1 MAASIHRHG
10 LVAGASVLAIILLFT
25 TAGLASPPPRASAQ
39 TACATTIDF
48 MLVLDGSESINST
61 EFEAMRSFADGLI
74 GHFTISPAD
83 AHAGIVQ
90 FASEGQGI
98 IEIGLS
104 SDPVAIASA
113 ISAMTQ
119 IVGITDIQEGI
130 ALAQQELTANGRA
143 DIPHVILVLTDGVHN
158 EPGDPIAEAEAARSL
173 GTEIFAIAVG
183 PKLDIDQLNAIA
195 SDPDD
200 EHVFSVDS
208 FEALATILDPLV
220 LVVCPPTPTPTSTP
234 TSTLTPTPT
243 LTATA
248 MPTAT
253 QIAPTAT
260 LPPVG
265 EPVPTSA
272 LGIVIQPP
280 ETGVGSLESDASDT
294 AWPAWQIGAAFGIAL
309 LAMCGAYGLARW
321 QAWD

>member
-1 MAASIHRHG
+1 MAASIRQHG
-10 LVAGASVLAIILLFT
+10 LVASASVLALILLLT
-25 TAGLASPPPRASAQ
+25 TAGLGSPPPRASAQ

-48 MLVLDGSESINST
+48 MLVLDGSESIDPA
-61 EFEAMRSFADGLI
+61 EFEAMRSFADSLV

-90 FASEGQGI
+90 FASEGQGV

-104 SDPVAIASA
+104 SDPGAIAAA

-130 ALAQQELTANGRA
+130 ALAQQELTAGGRP
-143 DIPHVILVLTDGVHN
+143 DVPHVILVLTDGVHN

-183 PKLDIDQLNAIA
+183 PGPDIDQLNAIA
-195 SDPDD
+195 SDPDGD
-200 EHVFSVDS
+200 HVFSVGDFAS
-208 FEALATILDPLV
+208 LATILDPLV
-220 LVVCPPTPTPTSTP
+220 LVVCPPTPTPT
-234 TSTLTPTPT
+234 LTP
-243 LTATA
+243 
-248 MPTAT
+248 MPTASPT
-253 QIAPTAT
+253 VPPAPAAT

-272 LGIVIQPP
+272 LGIVIRPP
-280 ETGVGSLESDASDT
+280 ETGGGSFGSDASVA
-294 AWPAWQIGAAFGIAL
+294 AWPAWQMWVALSSAL
-309 LAMCGAYGLARW
+309 LAMGGAYGLARRRVGR
-321 QAWD
+321 

>member
-1 MAASIHRHG
+1 MATSIRQYG
-10 LVAGASVLAIILLFT
+10 LVASASVLALILLFT
-25 TAGLASPPPRASAQ
+25 TAGLAGPPPRAYAQ

-90 FASEGQGI
+90 FASEGQGV

-104 SDPVAIASA
+104 SDPGAIATA

-130 ALAQQELTANGRA
+130 ALAQQELTAGGRP
-143 DIPHVILVLTDGVHN
+143 DVPHVILVLTDGVHN

-195 SDPDD
+195 SDPDG

-220 LVVCPPTPTPTSTP
+220 LVVCPPTPTPTP
-234 TSTLTPTPT
+234 TSTLTPTAMPT
-243 LTATA
+243 L

-253 QIAPTAT
+253 PPVPPAPTAT

-272 LGIVIQPP
+272 LGSVIHPP
-280 ETGVGSLESDASDT
+280 EPGVGS
-294 AWPAWQIGAAFGIAL
+294 
-309 LAMCGAYGLARW
+309 
-321 QAWD
+321 

>member
-1 MAASIHRHG
+1 MTASIRQYG
-10 LVAGASVLAIILLFT
+10 LVTSASVLALILLFA
-25 TAGLASPPPRASAQ
+25 TAGLAGPPPRAYAQ

-90 FASEGQGI
+90 FASEGQGV

-104 SDPVAIASA
+104 SDPAAIAAA
-113 ISAMTQ
+113 ISTMTQ
-119 IVGITDIQEGI
+119 LVGITDIQEGI
-130 ALAQQELTANGRA
+130 ALAQQELTANGRP
-143 DIPHVILVLTDGVHN
+143 DVPHVILVLTDGVHN

-173 GTEIFAIAVG
+173 GTELFAIAVG

-195 SDPDD
+195 SDPDG

-220 LVVCPPTPTPTSTP
+220 LMVCPPTPTPTP
-234 TSTLTPTPT
+234 TSTLTPT
-243 LTATA
+243 LTPTA

-253 QIAPTAT
+253 ETAPTAT
-260 LPPVG
+260 PPPTG

-272 LGIVIQPP
+272 LGISIGPP
-280 ETGVGSLESDASDT
+280 ETGIGSLESDASDT
-294 AWPAWQIGAAFGIAL
+294 AWPAWQIGVVFGIAL

-321 QAWD
+321 QARD

>member
-1 MAASIHRHG
+1 MAASIRQHG
-10 LVAGASVLAIILLFT
+10 LVASASILALIFLLT
-25 TAGLASPPPRASAQ
+25 TAGLGSPPPRASAQ
-39 TACATTIDF
+39 TACATTIDL
-48 MLVLDGSESINST
+48 MLVLDGSESIDPA
-61 EFEAMRSFADGLI
+61 EFEAMRSFADSLV

-104 SDPVAIASA
+104 SDPAAIASA

-173 GTEIFAIAVG
+173 GTELFAIAVG
-183 PKLDIDQLNAIA
+183 PGPDIDQLNAIA
-195 SDPDD
+195 SDPDG
-200 EHVFSVDS
+200 EHVFSVGD

-220 LVVCPPTPTPTSTP
+220 LVVCPPTPTPTP
-234 TSTLTPTPT
+234 TSTLTPTAMPT
-243 LTATA
+243 L

-253 QIAPTAT
+253 PPVPPAPTAT

>member
-1 MAASIHRHG
+1 
-10 LVAGASVLAIILLFT
+10 
-25 TAGLASPPPRASAQ
+25 
-39 TACATTIDF
+39 

-113 ISAMTQ
+113 ISTMTQ

-130 ALAQQELTANGRA
+130 ALAQQELTASGRP
-143 DIPHVILVLTDGVHN
+143 DVPHVILVLTDGVHN

-195 SDPDD
+195 SDPDG

-208 FEALATILDPLV
+208 FETLATILDPLV
-220 LVVCPPTPTPTSTP
+220 LVVCPPTPTPTP
-234 TSTLTPTPT
+234 TSTLTPTAMPT
-243 LTATA
+243 L

-260 LPPVG
+260 LPPIG

-272 LGIVIQPP
+272 LGITIGPP

-321 QAWD
+321 QARD

>member
-1 MAASIHRHG
+1 MTASIRQYG
-10 LVAGASVLAIILLFT
+10 LVASASVLALILLFT
-25 TAGLASPPPRASAQ
+25 TAGLARQPPQAYAQ

-48 MLVLDGSESINST
+48 MLVLDGSESIDST
-61 EFEAMRSFADGLI
+61 EFDVMKTFAGSLVD
-74 GHFTISPAD
+74 HFTISPAD

-113 ISAMTQ
+113 ISTMTQ

-130 ALAQQELTANGRA
+130 ALAQQELTASGRP
-143 DIPHVILVLTDGVHN
+143 DVPHVILVLTDGVHN

-173 GTEIFAIAVG
+173 GTELFAIAVG
-183 PKLDIDQLNAIA
+183 PGPDIDQLNAIA
-195 SDPDD
+195 NDPDG
-200 EHVFSVDS
+200 EHVFSVGD
-208 FEALATILDPLV
+208 FAALATILDPLV
-220 LVVCPPTPTPTSTP
+220 LVVCPPTPTPTP
-234 TSTLTPTPT
+234 TSTLTPT
-243 LTATA
+243 LTPTA

-253 QIAPTAT
+253 QIAPPAPTAT
-260 LPPVG
+260 PPPTG

-280 ETGVGSLESDASDT
+280 ETGIGSLESDASRSSRQ
-294 AWPAWQIGAAFGIAL
+294 AWQIGVAFGSVL

-321 QAWD
+321 QARD

>member
-1 MAASIHRHG
+1 MTASIRQYG
-10 LVAGASVLAIILLFT
+10 LVASASVLALILLFT
-25 TAGLASPPPRASAQ
+25 TAGLAGPPPRAYAQ

-90 FASEGQGI
+90 FASEGQGV

-104 SDPVAIASA
+104 SDPGAIATA
-113 ISAMTQ
+113 ISTMTQ
-119 IVGITDIQEGI
+119 LVGITDIQEGI
-130 ALAQQELTANGRA
+130 ALAQQELTASGRP
-143 DIPHVILVLTDGVHN
+143 DVPHVILVLTDGVHN

-183 PKLDIDQLNAIA
+183 PGPDIDQLNAIA
-195 SDPDD
+195 SDPDG
-200 EHVFSVDS
+200 EHVFSVGD
-208 FEALATILDPLV
+208 FAALATILDPLV

-234 TSTLTPTPT
+234 TSTLTPT
-243 LTATA
+243 A

-253 QIAPTAT
+253 QIAPPAPTAT
-260 LPPVG
+260 LPPAG

-272 LGIVIQPP
+272 LGISIGPP
-280 ETGVGSLESDASDT
+280 ETGIGSLESDASDT
-294 AWPAWQIGAAFGIAL
+294 AWPAWQIGVVFGIAL

-321 QAWD
+321 QARD